1 MPVMDG
7 CYALLQG
14 AATESSLATRHA
26 YILMPATVKTL
37 PLKVVELLMRLRLS
51 SLSKPFELDEVL
63 AAVEK
68 AANGLPK

>member
-1 MPVMDG
+1 M
-7 CYALLQG
+7 
-14 AATESSLATRHA
+14 S
-26 YILMPATVKTL
+26 ATVKTL

-68 AANGLPK
+68 AAHGLPR